1 MKKQLGKMLAMGMMV
16 SLAAT
21 GLSACSDKP
30 SPEQTTAAV
39 TEATIPAGTEA
50 AGEGINGTFEGTSP
64 GMQGPVTVSVTVENG
79 KITAINY
86 NFPNSMRLYKILCF
100 SHVNK

>member
-21 GLSACSDKP
+21 GLSACSGKP
-30 SPEQTTAAV
+30 SPEQTTA
-39 TEATIPAGTEA
+39 TPAGTEA